1 MRRLG
6 SLLLTAAAIFV
17 FLALFG
23 LAIYVGVFLF
33 LAVAVYLLIAGI
45 KDEFLRHR
53 RSGGSGY
60 KADDAGAGVID
71 MGEVEIISPRELE
84 GDNILWYCAEGVPLG
99 IFYSGDGVP
108 REENVLLLAV
118 KVRRGGTVW
127 FDVLGAG
134 DNRKYSLEMEKIV
147 QIREADGKVMT
158 VQQFLK
164 RKGIG

>member
-53 RSGGSGY
+53 RN
-60 KADDAGAGVID
+60 AGAGVIN

-84 GDNILWYCAEGVPLG
+84 GDTVLWHCAEGVPLG
-99 IFYSGDGVP
+99 IVYSGDGVP
-108 REENVLLLAV
+108 GEEKVLLLAV

-127 FDVLGAG
+127 FDVLGTG
-134 DNRKYSLEMEKIV
+134 DNRKYSLDMEKIV
-147 QIREADGKVMT
+147 QIRDADGKVMT

>member
-53 RSGGSGY
+53 VAVR
-60 KADDAGAGVID
+60 VIRRT
-71 MGEVEIISPRELE
+71 MP
-84 GDNILWYCAEGVPLG
+84 VPG
-99 IFYSGDGVP
+99 
-108 REENVLLLAV
+108 
-118 KVRRGGTVW
+118 
-127 FDVLGAG
+127 
-134 DNRKYSLEMEKIV
+134 
-147 QIREADGKVMT
+147 
-158 VQQFLK
+158 
-164 RKGIG
+164 